1 MASTINRKPQTYSQ
15 LARNIYRSL
24 ADDEDRRNAPPK
36 PVAWWETPQYKKWDE
51 GARQRELERQR
62 RKR

>member
-1 MASTINRKPQTYSQ
+1 MATINRKPQSYSQ
-15 LARNIYRSL
+15 LARNIYRDL
-24 ADDEDRRNAPPK
+24 ADIEDRRNAPPK
-36 PVAWWETPQYKKWDE
+36 PVQWWDTPQYKQWNE